1 MLPLG
6 STSDNSYL
14 PQLSQYSIILPMETL
29 ESQQTTANPINFSIL
44 ERKKDFLKYF
54 RIVASKMGFK

>member
-6 STSDNSYL
+6 STSDHSYL

-29 ESQQTTANPINFSIL
+29 ECQQTTANPINFSIL